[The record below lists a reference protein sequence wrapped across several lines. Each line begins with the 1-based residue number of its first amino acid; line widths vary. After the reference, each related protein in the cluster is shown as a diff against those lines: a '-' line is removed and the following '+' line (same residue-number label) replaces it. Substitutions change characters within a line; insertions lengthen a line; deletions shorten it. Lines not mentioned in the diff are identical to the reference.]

1 MIRFSLFL
9 LTRAETRGE
18 NQNNLLSAQ
27 ADSLRDK
34 GTDED
39 RHKGT
44 EEQRDRAD
52 GFFCFVPLHLCHFVP
67 FFLCAY
73 VPLPLCACIVVQEPN

>member
-1 MIRFSLFL
+1 L
-9 LTRAETRGE
+9 RA
-18 NQNNLLSAQ
+18 
-27 ADSLRDK
+27 K

-52 GFFCFVPLHLCHFVP
+52 GFFCFVPLHLCHFVL

-73 VPLPLCACIVVQEPN
+73 VPLQLGAGILTSHSPSVKQAQDCGELYSIPANSTTTERGSAR